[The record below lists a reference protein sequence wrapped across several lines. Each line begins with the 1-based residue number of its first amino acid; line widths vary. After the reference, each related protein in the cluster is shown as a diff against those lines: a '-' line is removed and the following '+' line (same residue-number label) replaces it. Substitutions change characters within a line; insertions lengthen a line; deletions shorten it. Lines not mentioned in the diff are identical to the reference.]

1 MLALLA
7 LAQPETCDVS
17 PEDPH
22 VYCTTENLKVRMD
35 TKEHIRAF
43 ESLQAVQLAWRA
55 LEVCGVVV
63 LEGAVAPE
71 VTEAVGHAVAEHFEG
86 TKERIRAFKPEILD
100 PSTRFSGKT
109 SIQTVW
115 PDAAERSKLRFEVK
129 LPLEPPYLDEALTS
143 SEAIVSLIKNVLR
156 SKMLELDT
164 FSYVVSM
171 AGAPKQHWHNDA
183 GPLFEDWRG
192 AQLPP
197 HGLIATVALD
207 AISEE
212 SGPTEFLLGSH
223 RSEFKGE
230 LKGLPRASFAVDKG
244 AMVLFDLRMK
254 HRGGANESPND
265 RALLYISYVRDWW
278 QDKINFKMSQTA
290 GWDQH
295 NTTRAR
301 KLFQRLDAAA
311 WTSQLEALL
320 TERGVDLD
328 ALRSTH
334 RPHPSTELF
343 V

>member
-35 TKEHIRAF
+35 KREHVRAF
-43 ESLQAVQLAWRA
+43 ESLEAVQLAWKA

-71 VTEAVGHAVAEHFEG
+71 VAEAVGHAVAAHFEG

-109 SIQTVW
+109 SIQSAW

-129 LPLEPPYLDEALTS
+129 LPLAPPYIDEALTS
-143 SEAIVSLIKNVLR
+143 SEPIVSLLKNVLR
-156 SKMLELDT
+156 SDRLELDT

-171 AGAPKQHWHNDA
+171 PGAPKQHWHNDA
-183 GPLFEDWRG
+183 GPLFKDWAG
-192 AQLPP
+192 EQLPP
-197 HGLIATVALD
+197 HGLVAAVALD
-207 AISEE
+207 TISEA
-212 SGPTEFLLGSH
+212 SGPTEFVLGSH
-223 RSEFKGE
+223 RSAFKGE

-244 AMVLFDLRMK
+244 GMVLFDLRTK
-254 HRGGANESPND
+254 HRGGANESPKD
-265 RALLYISYVRDWW
+265 RALLYISYVCEWW
-278 QDKINFKMSQTA
+278 QDKINYRTPQSA

-320 TERGVDLD
+320 AERGVDLD
-328 ALRSTH
+328 ALRATH
-334 RPHPSTELF
+334 RPHPSTDLH

>member
-7 LAQPETCDVS
+7 LAQPEKCDVP

-22 VYCTTENLKVRMD
+22 VYCTAENLRMRMD
-35 TKEHIRAF
+35 TKPNVRGF
-43 ESLQAVQLAWRA
+43 ESMQAVQLAWRA

-63 LEGAVAPE
+63 LEGAIAPKT
-71 VTEAVGHAVAEHFEG
+71 VKAVHRAVEAHFEG
-86 TKERIRAFKPEILD
+86 VKERIRTTMPEILD
-100 PSTRFSGKT
+100 PSTRYSGKT
-109 SIQTVW
+109 SIQSAW

-143 SEAIVSLIKNVLR
+143 SDPVVSLLTTALR

-183 GPLFEDWRG
+183 GPLFKDWG
-192 AQLPP
+192 GEQFPP
-197 HGLIATVALD
+197 HGMVAAVALD

-212 SGPTEFLLGSH
+212 SGPTEFVLGSH

-244 AMVLFDLRMK
+244 GVVLFDLRIK

-265 RALLYISYVRDWW
+265 RAMLYVAYVHDWW
-278 QDKINFKMSQTA
+278 QDAINFKAPQTV

-301 KLFQRLDAAA
+301 KLFRRLDAAA

-320 TERGVDLD
+320 AERGVDLD
-328 ALRSTH
+328 GLRSTFH
-334 RPHPSTELF
+334 SHAYTDLY